1 MKGILDLIKIVV
13 LGAMIMVIIY
23 MLGIFAL
30 VAMAI
35 H

>member
-1 MKGILDLIKIVV
+1 MKGILDLIKIVAI
-13 LGAMIMVIIY
+13 GAMIMVIVY

>member
-13 LGAMIMVIIY
+13 LGAMIMVIVY

>member
-13 LGAMIMVIIY
+13 ISTMILVIVY